1 MPGAIGCEIGNK
13 EFQPMQTILKLMCG
27 HRSQASMVDDY
38 LVQFCAKAANE
49 TQSIEFPSPD
59 AGDIA
64 FARDDANEFWT
75 NRAEKPRA
83 QLGSFGQLPN
93 QANGKIQLIFLNPMI
108 LAYQPNGNPLPHW
121 VTSPFPGTAGNTE
134 SE

>member
-1 MPGAIGCEIGNK
+1 
-13 EFQPMQTILKLMCG
+13 MQTILKLMCG

-59 AGDIA
+59 TNDIA
-64 FARDDANEFWT
+64 FARDDANEFRT

-83 QLGSFGQLPN
+83 QLGSFRQSPN
-93 QANGKIQLIFLNPMI
+93 QANVEMQYIFINPMI
-108 LAYQPNGNPLPHW
+108 LSYQPNGNSVRLW
-121 VTSPFPGTAGNTE
+121 VASPSPGTAGNTE
-134 SE
+134 SK